1 MNIGGLEV
9 YGIIYKITNL
19 INNKIYIGQTTAG
32 FNRRYSYFGN
42 NDIER
47 VYKYHKHY
55 KDIEG
60 YYNPHLL
67 NAIEKYGFDNFKV
80 DKVFDIAFSKEELD
94 IKEQSWISIYNSFEN
109 GYNRCE
115 GGKGSKGKKH
125 TDEWKENHSNIM
137 KGENNPFYGK
147 HHTEETKKKLSK
159 CFKGKTLSEE
169 ARNNISKGHIGIEP
183 WNKGKELTQEHKD
196 KVSESVKGL
205 KNGRSNKYK
214 VIDLNGIKVGL
225 LGYTYGLNGYS
236 IPEDMPWLIDVI
248 DEDLIRSDMEKLNKI
263 SDVQIVAMHWGTEY
277 VTTVTDEQ
285 AYYAKVLNECGAKVD
300 RTCGTHVHFDIADY
314 TVQDMVSFLN
324 LYYKEHTLIDFLL
337 PPSRRDNTYCTQIK
351 KLEIDKM
358 NSRFENG
365 TLEGIRNIADI
376 LWTRYRIV
384 NLQSYVKYGTIE
396 FRQHGG
402 TTEFEKIEAWIIL
415 MYQMLEAAKGLHIR
429 TGKAVCRT
437 ERNFKGFMEIV
448 NLQNTYTEEYLLN
461 RFKHFMEVA

>member
-1 MNIGGLEV
+1 MKIGNLEV

-94 IKEQSWISIYNSFEN
+94 IKEQSWISIYDSFEN

-125 TDEWKENHSNIM
+125 TDEWKENHSSIM

-147 HHTEETKKKLSK
+147 HHTEETKEKLSK

-169 ARNNISKGHIGIEP
+169 TRNNISKGHIGIEP

-205 KNGRSNKYK
+205 KNGHSNKYK
-214 VIDLNGIKVGL
+214 VIDLNGNVMIMCGNDIYNKRKDNPGILNINKKSFEKYILPINKVDINYIKSLIKVK
-225 LGYTYGLNGYS
+225 NGS
-236 IPEDMPWLIDVI
+236 
-248 DEDLIRSDMEKLNKI
+248 
-263 SDVQIVAMHWGTEY
+263 T
-277 VTTVTDEQ
+277 
-285 AYYAKVLNECGAKVD
+285 
-300 RTCGTHVHFDIADY
+300 
-314 TVQDMVSFLN
+314 
-324 LYYKEHTLIDFLL
+324 
-337 PPSRRDNTYCTQIK
+337 K
-351 KLEIDKM
+351 KMLE
-358 NSRFENG
+358 
-365 TLEGIRNIADI
+365 
-376 LWTRYRIV
+376 
-384 NLQSYVKYGTIE
+384 NLQSFDG
-396 FRQHGG
+396 
-402 TTEFEKIEAWIIL
+402 WIIEQL
-415 MYQMLEAAKGLHIR
+415 
-429 TGKAVCRT
+429 
-437 ERNFKGFMEIV
+437 
-448 NLQNTYTEEYLLN
+448 
-461 RFKHFMEVA
+461 